1 VCEGG
6 TRCDDA
12 ETPKC
17 RGVTSSFH
25 TQKAMPVR
33 LAGDPPA
40 GRLRTLQ
47 VLVGNEARAE
57 ALGFILCLNQT
68 MGCRRIH
75 VFPLLLRLFLAVA
88 CFLCSPFYP
97 TGGPWVWISSRYK
110 LAILQTITPLIALML
125 SRLLPPCS
133 S

>member
-1 VCEGG
+1 
-6 TRCDDA
+6 
-12 ETPKC
+12 
-17 RGVTSSFH
+17 
-25 TQKAMPVR
+25 M
-33 LAGDPPA
+33 
-40 GRLRTLQ
+40 
-47 VLVGNEARAE
+47 LVGNEARAE

-110 LAILQTITPLIALML
+110 LAILQTITPPVAQLSLALQ
-125 SRLLPPCS
+125 P
-133 S
+133 